1 LEQSKLNV
9 DQKQVSFKRREMPS
23 ESSQHIREESQI
35 GGGAKG
41 EIMVL
46 GGGQRQHWMVVSIQA
61 SVSG

>member
-1 LEQSKLNV
+1 MDQSKV
-9 DQKQVSFKRREMPS
+9 FSQGGEVYSKGAEMPS